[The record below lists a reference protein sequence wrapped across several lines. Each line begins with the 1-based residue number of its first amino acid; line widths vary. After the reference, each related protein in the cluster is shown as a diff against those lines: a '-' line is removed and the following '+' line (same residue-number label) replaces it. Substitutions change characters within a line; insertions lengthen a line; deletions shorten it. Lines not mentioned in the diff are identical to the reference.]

1 MPELPK
7 AYNPAETESRIYQ
20 KWLDSGFFNPDNL
33 PNQKAQPF
41 TIMMPPPNVTG
52 TLHVGHAL
60 FVTIQ
65 DILIR
70 FRRMQGRRALW
81 LPGTDHAAI
90 ATQARVE
97 KDLYKNEGKT
107 RFDFSREEFLKLVE
121 KFAQS
126 SHDTIINQ
134 IKRLGASADWSRE
147 AYTLDETRSLA
158 VRTAFKKMYDDGI
171 VYRGARIVNWD
182 PKLKTTVSDEEIVW
196 QEEKTPFYYLKYGPF
211 TIATAR
217 PETKFGDKYVV
228 MHPDDKRYKKYQ
240 HGDKIDLEWIN
251 GPVTA
256 TIIKDPVID
265 MEFGTGVMTITPW
278 HDAVDFDLAERHGLD
293 KEQIIDENGKLL
305 PIAGEFAGEHIKKAR
320 AAIIEKIKAK
330 GLLEKVDENYTHRI
344 ATNQRGGGVIEPQ
357 IKEQWFID
365 VNKKFTLADS
375 KLKNIKSG
383 QKVSLKEL
391 MKSVV
396 ESGEIKI
403 IPEHFSKVYFHWID
417 NLRDWCISRQIWYGH
432 RIPVWYK
439 TAPKGI
445 KFTFL
450 RHGQSEGNVKDI
462 GCGHQ
467 DDPLTNHGR
476 EQANKLKNQVDAKN
490 FDLVFSSD
498 LSRATET
505 AQIIFGNLH
514 KIKFDKR
521 LREIDFGDLSHKK
534 TTEIDKYRVTGF
546 PNGETYQQ
554 VRDRVID
561 FLSDLI
567 DKYDG
572 KKIAIVAHSGVWKAL
587 EIIFNNKNFT
597 EEHLKIHAAREP
609 FEYLLEK
616 VSYVGTE
623 APKGKDWQQ
632 DPDTLDTWFSSGL
645 WTFST
650 LGWPEKTKDLKT
662 FHPTDVMETGYDIL
676 FFWVARMI
684 LMTTY
689 FLGEIPFRTVFLHGL
704 VRDKDRQKMSKS
716 KDNVIDPLGV
726 IDTYGA
732 DALRFALIFST
743 AAGNDIPLAEDKIKG
758 MKFFANKLW
767 NITRFVLVK
776 TESLSNKK
784 IKLPDDKKLSA
795 EDKNILN
802 KLNATTKAVTDN
814 LENFRLHEA
823 AQEIYQFAWHDF
835 ADVYLEDSKNSD
847 SEETKQVLFFTLE
860 QILKL
865 LHPFM
870 PFVTEEL
877 WVLMGHKK
885 LLMIEKWPE

>member
-1 MPELPK
+1 MPLPS
-7 AYNPAETESRIYQ
+7 AYQPQEVESKIYER
-20 KWLDSGFFNPDNL
+20 WLASGFFNPDNL
-33 PNQKAQPF
+33 PDQKAKPF
-41 TIMMPPPNVTG
+41 SIIMPPPNVTG
-52 TLHVGHAL
+52 TLHVGHTL

-65 DILIR
+65 DILTR

-107 RFDFSREEFLKLVE
+107 RSDFSRENFLKIVE
-121 KFAQS
+121 KFAQE

-147 AYTLDETRSLA
+147 AYTLDKKRSLA

-171 VYRGARIVNWD
+171 IYRGARIVNWD

-217 PETKFGDKYVV
+217 PETKFGDKYVI
-228 MHPDDKRYKKYQ
+228 MHPEDARYKKYK
-240 HGDKIDLEWIN
+240 HGDKIELEWIN

-278 HDAVDFDLAERHGLD
+278 HDAVDFDLAERHHLD
-293 KEQIIDENGKLL
+293 KEQIIDEDGKLL
-305 PIAGEFAGEHIKKAR
+305 PIAGEFSGQHIKKAR
-320 AAIIEKIKAK
+320 AAIVEKIKAK
-330 GLLEKVDENYTHRI
+330 GLLEKVDENYNHRI

-357 IKEQWFID
+357 IKEQWFIN
-365 VNKKFTLADS
+365 VNSKFKIQNS

-383 QKVSLKEL
+383 QEVSLKEL
-391 MKSVV
+391 MRSVV
-396 ESGEIKI
+396 ESGEIEI
-403 IPEHFSKVYFHWID
+403 IPDHFKKVYFHWID

-432 RIPVWYK
+432 RIPVWY
-439 TAPKGI
+439 
-445 KFTFL
+445 
-450 RHGQSEGNVKDI
+450 
-462 GCGHQ
+462 
-467 DDPLTNHGR
+467 R
-476 EQANKLKNQVDAKN
+476 EK
-490 FDLVFSSD
+490 
-498 LSRATET
+498 
-505 AQIIFGNLH
+505 
-514 KIKFDKR
+514 
-521 LREIDFGDLSHKK
+521 EI
-534 TTEIDKYRVTGF
+534 
-546 PNGETYQQ
+546 
-554 VRDRVID
+554 
-561 FLSDLI
+561 
-567 DKYDG
+567 
-572 KKIAIVAHSGVWKAL
+572 
-587 EIIFNNKNFT
+587 
-597 EEHLKIHAAREP
+597 
-609 FEYLLEK
+609 
-616 VSYVGTE
+616 YVGSD
-623 APKGKDWQQ
+623 APEGDNWQQ

-650 LGWPEKTKDLKT
+650 LGWPEQTKDLKT
-662 FHPTDVMETGYDIL
+662 FHPTNVMETGYDIL

-689 FLGEIPFRTVFLHGL
+689 FLGEIPFHTVFLHGL

-726 IDTYGA
+726 IDAYGA

-767 NITRFVLVK
+767 NIARFVLAK
-776 TESLSNKK
+776 TESLN
-784 IKLPDDKKLSA
+784 DKKNELPTGENLSE
-795 EDKNILN
+795 EDKNILA
-802 KLNATTKAVTDN
+802 KLENTTKNVTEN
-814 LENFRLHEA
+814 LGAFRLHEA

-835 ADVYLEDSKNSD
+835 ADLYLEYSKTQDNT
-847 SEETKQVLFFTLE
+847 ETKQVLRFVLE

-870 PFVTEEL
+870 PFITEEL
-877 WVLMGHKK
+877 WALTGHKN
-885 LLMIEKWPE
+885 LLLVEKWPEY